1 MDFEELPDLPDS
13 TFCYKIVSNKLPW
26 QNASKECEAS
36 GSYLVS
42 VLNEEENE
50 AIHKMCNTE
59 MWLGL
64 QDNRECYEE
73 NCH

>member
-13 TFCYKIVSNKLPW
+13 TFCYKIVSDVLPW

-42 VLNEEENE
+42 VLSKEENE
-50 AIHKMCNTE
+50 AIHSMCNTLYNMD

-64 QDNRECYEE
+64 QDNRKCFL
-73 NCH
+73 